1 MATRIDIIDLTS
13 ASADASATKFLGY
26 GYRFGNDAS
35 SDALSFFKDALTD
48 IKTHEGGYK
57 SSSAWECP
65 SVKIAHPFV
74 AEVRFRAGVT
84 DNVAKSVAQLLGYA
98 DTRQNAGHWS
108 DEVALS
114 SGRIYGVATAA
125 DADALYNPLIELVE
139 VLPTTQWVASGF
151 SADIPNVDLV
161 DQPMSITVD
170 LEISDEA
177 LTELSKRGIA
187 EDTPEGMRYRGPLGL
202 GLDDLHCLRD
212 KYRELGRQISDIELE
227 TFAQSWSEHCKHRFF
242 AASIDDVNEGL
253 FRRYIK
259 SATDQILAKKPGFC
273 LSVFHDNAGGIAFG
287 DYVLA
292 FKVETHNSPSA
303 LDPYGGA
310 MTGVLGVNRDC
321 LGFGMGAEPLANVF
335 GYCLPSRDDTREFFR
350 QNDGT
355 NPLPTSHDL
364 ADGVIKGIEEGGN
377 HSGIPTVQGF
387 LYEDPSFRGKPL
399 VYCGTLGILPREVNG
414 PEGKQSSVEKR
425 ARAGDYIYVF
435 GNHVGFDGIHGA
447 TFSSV
452 ELDHNSP
459 ATAVQIGDPITQ
471 KNLQDVLFKAREMG
485 LYRAIT
491 DNGAG
496 GLSSSIGEMAE
507 GAGGA
512 EVWLEKVALK
522 YPGLVPWEI
531 WISESQERMLA
542 SVPPENAVAFEK
554 LFAHYQVSTQRL
566 GKFRD
571 DGMLRLCYDGHELGT
586 MEMEFL
592 HEGEPARTYSSK
604 GAMVITPARSQEA
617 PKMADVLE
625 MDNFRSRAAIFR
637 RYDHEVQGK
646 SALKPLIGDVENMVS
661 ALRPVWDMKEGVA
674 LSQAMMPY
682 LTEADPYMA
691 GYASVDLSIRRLIAG
706 GSNPEKIAILDNF
719 CWSKPESKERLLQL
733 RETNRGLYEAAM
745 DHMAP
750 IISGKDSMYNDFRGF
765 DKTGEKIEI
774 NALPTLLVSSM
785 GIIDDC
791 AKMASFEFKA
801 ESDLIALYMPNAN
814 KLTRTQID
822 QERQDGGA
830 QNATPKTDHSKAYAT
845 IAKHIADG
853 DLASVEAL
861 GLGGIGFALM
871 RCTMAA
877 GLGADVSIPKGLLC
891 ENLGAFAEFD
901 SGFLVSIDPAKRG
914 KLSDDFVIIG
924 EVKSR
929 TVKSNT
935 VKIDDD
941 AMSIEDMRAKYFAG
955 GYGARS

>member
-13 ASADASATKFLGY
+13 ANADAGKTKFLGY
-26 GYRFGNDAS
+26 GYRFSGNISTEALAS
-35 SDALSFFKDALTD
+35 FKDSLTD
-48 IKTHEGGYK
+48 IKTYSGGYK
-57 SSSAWECP
+57 SNNDWVRP
-65 SVKIAHPFV
+65 NVDIGHPYI

-98 DTRQNAGHWS
+98 DTRKNTQYWS
-108 DEVALS
+108 DEIAIT
-114 SGRIYGVATAA
+114 SGRIYGVATTA
-125 DADALYNPLIELVE
+125 DAEALYNPLIEFVE
-139 VLPTTQWVASGF
+139 ILPSSKWMASGF
-151 SADIPNVDLV
+151 DTTIPSIELV

-170 LEISDEA
+170 LEVSDEQ
-177 LTELSKRGIA
+177 LIELSKRGIA
-187 EDTPEGMRYRGPLGL
+187 EDTPNGIRYRGPLGL

-212 KYRELGRQISDIELE
+212 KYRALGREISDIELE

-242 AASIDDVNEGL
+242 AASIDEVTEGI

-259 SATDQILAKKPGFC
+259 SATDQILQKKPGFC

-350 QNDGT
+350 QNDGS

-414 PEGKQSSVEKR
+414 PEGVQQSVDKR
-425 ARAGDYIYVF
+425 ARPGDYIYVF

-471 KNLQDVLFKAREMG
+471 KNLQDVLFKARDMG
-485 LYRAIT
+485 LYHAIT

-522 YPGLVPWEI
+522 YPGLAPWEI
-531 WISESQERMLA
+531 WISESQERMIA
-542 SVPPENAVAFEK
+542 SVPPENAEKFEE
-554 LFAHYQVSTQRL
+554 LFAHYNVSAQRL

-586 MEMEFL
+586 IEMEFL

-604 GAMVITPARSQEA
+604 GAMVVTPARSKAA
-617 PKMADVLE
+617 PKMADVLA

-661 ALRPVWDMKEGVA
+661 ALRPVWDMREGVA

-682 LTEADPYMA
+682 LTEADPFMA

-706 GSNPEKIAILDNF
+706 GANPEKIAILDNF

-733 RETNRGLYEAAM
+733 KETNRGLYEAAM
-745 DHMAP
+745 DHSAP

-765 DKTGEKIEI
+765 DKNGEKVEI

-791 AKMASFEFKA
+791 ASIASFEFKA
-801 ESDLIALYMPNAN
+801 EGDLIALYMPNAN
-814 KLTRTQID
+814 KLTRSQID

-830 QNATPKTDHSKAYAT
+830 ASATPKTDHSASYARM
-845 IAKHIADG
+845 ANHIADG
-853 DLASVEAL
+853 NLASVEAF

-871 RCTMAA
+871 RCAMASE
-877 GLGADVSIPKGLLC
+877 LGVDVSIPQELRC
-891 ENLGAFAEFD
+891 DHLGAFAEFD
-901 SGFLVSIDPAKRG
+901 SGFLVSIDPARRD
-914 KLSDDFVIIG
+914 KLDDDFVIIG
-924 EVKSR
+924 EVKSD
-929 TVKSNT
+929 T
-935 VKIDDD
+935 VKIDEDV
-941 AMSIEDMRAKYFAG
+941 MSVQDMRGYYFAG
-955 GYGARS
+955 GYGGQK

>member
-13 ASADASATKFLGY
+13 ANADASSTKFLGY
-26 GYRFGNDAS
+26 GYRLNQDAPKG
-35 SDALSFFKDALTD
+35 AVEFFKDALTD
-48 IKTHEGGYK
+48 IKTHSGGFK
-57 SSSAWECP
+57 ASQEWNCP
-65 SVKIAHPFV
+65 KVEIAHPFV

-84 DNVAKSVAQLLGYA
+84 DNVAKSVTQLLGYA
-98 DTRQNAGHWS
+98 DIRKKTSHWS
-108 DEVALS
+108 DDIDLA
-114 SGRIYGVATAA
+114 SGRIYGVASKE
-125 DADALYNPLIELVE
+125 DAEALYNPLIEFVE
-139 VLPTTQWVASGF
+139 ILPKSEWMAAGF
-151 SADIPNVDLV
+151 SAALPNIELV
-161 DQPMSITVD
+161 DQPMSINVD
-170 LEISDEA
+170 LEISDEE
-177 LTELSKRGIA
+177 LIELSKRGIA
-187 EDTPEGMRYRGPLGL
+187 EETPDGVRYRGPLGL

-212 KYRELGRQISDIELE
+212 KYRELGRVISDIELE

-242 AASIDDVNEGL
+242 AASIDEIDEGI

-259 SATDQILAKKPGFC
+259 SATDQILEKKPGFC

-350 QNDGT
+350 QNDGS
-355 NPLPTSHDL
+355 NPLPTSHNL

-414 PEGKQSSVEKR
+414 PDGVQSSVEKG

-522 YPGLVPWEI
+522 YPGLAPWEI
-531 WISESQERMLA
+531 WISESQERMIA
-542 SVPPENAVAFEK
+542 SVPPENAEKFEE
-554 LFAHYQVSTQRL
+554 LFAHYHVSTQCL

-571 DGMLRLCYDGHELGT
+571 DGMLRLCYEGHELGT
-586 MEMEFL
+586 IEMEFL

-604 GAMVITPARSQEA
+604 GAMTVTPVRSQAA
-617 PKMADVLE
+617 PKMADVLG
-625 MDNFRSRAAIFR
+625 MDNFRSRASIFR

-706 GSNPEKIAILDNF
+706 GANPDKIAILDNF

-733 RETNRGLYEAAM
+733 KETNRGLYEAAM
-745 DHMAP
+745 DHSAP

-765 DKTGEKIEI
+765 DKDGEKIEI

-791 AKMASFEFKA
+791 AKIASFEFKA
-801 ESDLIALYMPNAN
+801 EGDLLAVYMPNAH
-814 KLTRTQID
+814 KLTRSQID
-822 QERQDGGA
+822 QERKDGGA
-830 QNATPKTDHSKAYAT
+830 ASATPKTDHSLSYEK
-845 IAKHIADG
+845 IAKHIAEG

-871 RCTMAA
+871 RCAMAS
-877 GLGADVSIPKGLLC
+877 GLGVEVSIPQDLHC
-891 ENLGAFAEFD
+891 ENLGAFAEYD
-901 SGFLVSIDPAKRG
+901 SGFLVSIDPAKRN
-914 KLSDDFVIIG
+914 KLDENFVIIG
-924 EVKSR
+924 EVQADS
-929 TVKSNT
+929 

-941 AMSIEDMRAKYFAG
+941 VMGIHDMREHYFSG
-955 GYGARS
+955 GYGGRA